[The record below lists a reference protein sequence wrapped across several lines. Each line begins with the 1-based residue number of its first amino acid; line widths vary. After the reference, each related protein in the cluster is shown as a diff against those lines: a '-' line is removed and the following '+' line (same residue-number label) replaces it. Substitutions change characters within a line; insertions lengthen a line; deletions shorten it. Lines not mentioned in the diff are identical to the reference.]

1 MRLGIYSHTSCYTK
15 RKNNDNNAVVYTKW
29 YVCVCS
35 VQIKMQQNMSRC
47 LTTFHSCPLGSHHLK
62 TAYWCAAV
70 ANNPESTP
78 ELCHYATQGL
88 LSFTQTFGHIVELR
102 ERVAPVAIIENATT
116 IKEVREPTTMSQ
128 NMQMLTT
135 KPMSPSPPM
144 SGSNPQLV
152 TSLALVAVFVYFGI
166 TVFILSSLCNLWG
179 YNTLMVTIFVLC
191 LISTKL

>member
-1 MRLGIYSHTSCYTK
+1 MP
-15 RKNNDNNAVVYTKW
+15 
-29 YVCVCS
+29 
-35 VQIKMQQNMSRC
+35 RC
-47 LTTFHSCPLGSHHLK
+47 LIEFHSCPLGSHLK

-78 ELCHYATQGL
+78 ELCQYATHGL
-88 LSFTQTFGHIVELR
+88 LSFTQTFGNSVELR
-102 ERVAPVAIIENATT
+102 ERDAPVAIIENATT
-116 IKEVREPTTMSQ
+116 IKEMREPTTMSQ

-191 LISTKL
+191 LISKKL